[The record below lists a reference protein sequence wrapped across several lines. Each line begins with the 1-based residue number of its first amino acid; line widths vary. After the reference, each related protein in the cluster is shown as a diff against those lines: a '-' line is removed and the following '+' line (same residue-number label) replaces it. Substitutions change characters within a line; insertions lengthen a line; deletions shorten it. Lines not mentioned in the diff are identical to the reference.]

1 MNLEI
6 IRATGENATE
16 MGFIHSYSCK
26 KAYKGIIP
34 DNIIDEFT
42 SEKRAEIFHNVI
54 PKAEEEYYLFKVDSI
69 PAGFASLNKSHE
81 ENAPK
86 YIGEIYS
93 IYFHPDFWGTPVTKK
108 GLQFCIDRL
117 RNLGYS
123 YITIWVLKDN
133 TRAIKF
139 YKKNGFTC
147 DDFEKEIYIGK
158 KLLEIRY
165 SKKIQ

>member
-16 MGFIHSYSCK
+16 MGFIHSYSWK

-54 PKAEEEYYLFKVDSI
+54 PKAEEEYYLFKVDGI

-93 IYFHPDFWGTPVTKK
+93 IYFHPDFGELLLQKK
-108 GLQFCIDRL
+108 DYNFVLID
-117 RNLGYS
+117 
-123 YITIWVLKDN
+123 
-133 TRAIKF
+133 
-139 YKKNGFTC
+139 
-147 DDFEKEIYIGK
+147 
-158 KLLEIRY
+158 
-165 SKKIQ
+165 